1 MRLPIDREKKLIIL
15 NWLKQGYIDTLD
27 LPEAYKDSSFFL
39 EMLMESSMVED
50 EDEKAE
56 EAAAATT
63 AAAQRKQQQRT
74 KLTS

>member
-1 MRLPIDREKKLIIL
+1 MRLPIDRERKIIIL
-15 NWLKQGYIDTLD
+15 KWLKQGYIDTLD

-50 EDEKAE
+50 EDEE
-56 EAAAATT
+56 EAAAAATT

>member
-1 MRLPIDREKKLIIL
+1 MRLPIDRERKIIIL
-15 NWLKQGYIDTLD
+15 KWLKQGYIDTLD

-50 EDEKAE
+50 EDE
-56 EAAAATT
+56 EAAAAT

>member
-50 EDEKAE
+50 EDEEE

-74 KLTS
+74 KLTP